1 MLITP
6 PLNRT
11 PMAPGVWPPPAGLLV
26 RQTRGGD
33 AWQYAGAFRRVLL
46 LVLTVA
52 QTCVGAYFMSSVLP
66 YHGGELLEVA
76 VLGVFAVL
84 FWWLSAGFWTAVLG
98 FYVLLRGDR
107 FSISRS
113 VGSDQAIPA
122 EARTALVVPI
132 CNEDVQR
139 VFAGLRA
146 TWQSLERA
154 GGRAH
159 FDLYVL

>member
-11 PMAPGVWPPPAGLLV
+11 PMAPGVWPPRPGLLL
-26 RQTRGGD
+26 RDPRGE
-33 AWQYAGAFRRVLL
+33 AWQRAGTVRRLLL
-46 LVLTVA
+46 LVLTVV
-52 QTCVGAYFMSSVLP
+52 QTWLGAYFMSSVLP